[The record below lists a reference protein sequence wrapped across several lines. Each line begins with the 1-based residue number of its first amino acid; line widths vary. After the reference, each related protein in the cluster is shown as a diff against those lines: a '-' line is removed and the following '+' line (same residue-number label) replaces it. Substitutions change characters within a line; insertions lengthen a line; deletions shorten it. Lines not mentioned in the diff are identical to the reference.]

1 MFPTYYQN
9 CLRASLT
16 EAQYLTLQLIVMLLQ
31 AHRKVC
37 LSQLATLFPQPIK
50 YESRLRNLQRFLY
63 LPELNVKLLWFPI
76 IKQIVKQ
83 QCRPQGKNRAQRR
96 QQKKLTHQGYLLL
109 AVDRTQWRERNLFV
123 LSLVWGNHA
132 LPVYW
137 GCLGK
142 KGNSN
147 FKEQKS
153 LLIPVLKL
161 LKPYPVVVIG
171 DREFHSVKLGEWLH
185 HRGVKF
191 ALRQK
196 RSTYIQETG
205 LDYQSLKDLGIKP
218 GTTRFITGIGCTQK
232 HKIGS
237 FNLGVTW
244 KRKYRRKGA
253 KEPWYILTNLD
264 NLNLTL
270 SFYKARW
277 GIESMFKDCKTGGYN
292 LERTWVN
299 ETRFVALVLLIAIA
313 YTLATFHGES
323 IQQMGVRNYVCRT
336 TEPRR
341 QIERHSHFWIGL
353 HGQLWVDSM
362 ADFFDLMMHLVNLKP
377 HKRLNFQQGFHA
389 LSAIQSVF

>member
-1 MFPTYYQN
+1 
-9 CLRASLT
+9 
-16 EAQYLTLQLIVMLLQ
+16 MLLQ
-31 AHRKVC
+31 AHRRVC

-50 YESRLRNLQRFLY
+50 YESRLRNLQRFLC
-63 LPELNVKLLWFPI
+63 LPRLNVKLLWFPI
-76 IKQIVKQ
+76 IKQMLKKQ
-83 QCRPQGKNRAQRR
+83 WRQPGRNRAQRR
-96 QQKKLTHQGYLLL
+96 HRQKLTHQGYLLL

-137 GCLGK
+137 ECLEQ

-147 FKEQKS
+147 FQEQKA
-153 LLIPVLKL
+153 LLIPVLRL

-171 DREFHSVKLGEWLH
+171 DREFHSVKLGAWLH

-196 RSTYIQETG
+196 RSTHIQETG

-218 GTTRFITGIGCTQK
+218 GTTRFITDISCTQK

-244 KRKYRRKGA
+244 KRKYRGKGA

-264 NLNLTL
+264 NLHLTL

-299 ETRFVALVLLIAIA
+299 EARFLALVLLIAIA
-313 YTLATFHGES
+313 YTLATCHGAS
-323 IQQMGVRNYVCRT
+323 IQQMGAQNYVCRP
-336 TEPRR
+336 TESHRLV
-341 QIERHSHFWIGL
+341 ERHSHFWIGL
-353 HGQLWVDSM
+353 HAHLWADSM
-362 ADFFDLMMHLVNLKP
+362 TDFSDLMMRLVSLKP

-389 LSAIQSVF
+389 LSTIQSAF

>member
-1 MFPTYYQN
+1 
-9 CLRASLT
+9 
-16 EAQYLTLQLIVMLLQ
+16 
-31 AHRKVC
+31 
-37 LSQLATLFPQPIK
+37 
-50 YESRLRNLQRFLY
+50 
-63 LPELNVKLLWFPI
+63 
-76 IKQIVKQ
+76 
-83 QCRPQGKNRAQRR
+83 
-96 QQKKLTHQGYLLL
+96 
-109 AVDRTQWRERNLFV
+109 V

-147 FKEQKS
+147 FKEQKA
-153 LLIPVLKL
+153 LLSPVLKL
-161 LKPYPVVVIG
+161 LKPYPVVAIG

-185 HRGVKF
+185 HKGVKF

-196 RSTYIQETG
+196 RSTHIQETG
-205 LDYQSLKDLGIKP
+205 FDYQSLKDLGIKP
-218 GTTRFITGIGCTQK
+218 GTTRFITEISCTQK
-232 HKIGS
+232 HQIGS

-244 KRKYRRKGA
+244 KRKYRGQGA

-299 ETRFVALVLLIAIA
+299 ESRFIALVLLIAIA

-323 IQQMGVRNYVCRT
+323 IQQLGVRNYVCRS
-336 TEPRR
+336 TEPHRLV
-341 QIERHSHFWIGL
+341 ERHSHFWIGL

-362 ADFFDLMMHLVNLKP
+362 TDFFDLMIRLVRLKP

-389 LSAIQSVF
+389 LSIVQSVF

>member
-1 MFPTYYQN
+1 MTQ
-9 CLRASLT
+9 
-16 EAQYLTLQLIVMLLQ
+16 AQYLTLQLIVLLLQ
-31 AHRKVC
+31 AHRTVC
-37 LSQLATLFPQPIK
+37 LSQLATLFPQPIR

-63 LPELNVKLLWFPI
+63 LPCLNVKLLWFPI

-83 QCRPQGKNRAQRR
+83 QYRQPRKNRAQKRHQR
-96 QQKKLTHQGYLLL
+96 KLTHQGYLLL
-109 AVDRTQWRERNLFV
+109 AIDRTQWRERNLFV

-137 GCLGK
+137 GCLK
-142 KGNSN
+142 QKGNSN
-147 FKEQKS
+147 FTEQKA

-171 DREFHSVKLGEWLH
+171 DREFHSVKLGEWLQSS
-185 HRGVKF
+185 GVKF

-196 RSTYIQETG
+196 RSTQIQETG
-205 LDYQSLKDLGIKP
+205 LDYQALKNLGIKS
-218 GTTRFITGIGCTQK
+218 GTTRFITGISCTQK

-237 FNLGVTW
+237 LNLGVTW
-244 KRKYRRKGA
+244 KRKYRGKGA

-264 NLNLTL
+264 NLNRTL

-299 ETRFVALVLLIAIA
+299 EARLVALVLLIAIA

-323 IQQMGVRNYVCRT
+323 IQALGVRNYVCRS
-336 TEPRR
+336 TESSRLV
-341 QIERHSHFWIGL
+341 ERHSHFWMGL
-353 HGQLWVDSM
+353 HGHLWVDSM
-362 ADFFDLMMHLVNLKP
+362 NDFADLMMRLLILKP
-377 HKRLNFQQGFHA
+377 HKRLNFQQGFAA
-389 LSAIQSVF
+389 LSTIQSVF

>member
-1 MFPTYYQN
+1 
-9 CLRASLT
+9 
-16 EAQYLTLQLIVMLLQ
+16 MLLQ

-37 LSQLATLFPQPIK
+37 LSQLATLFPQPIQ

-63 LPELNVKLLWFPI
+63 LPRLNVKLLWFPI

-83 QCRPQGKNRAQRR
+83 QFRQPVKNRAQKRH
-96 QQKKLTHQGYLLL
+96 QKKLTHQGYLLL

-137 GCLGK
+137 ECLGQ

-147 FKEQKS
+147 FKEQKA

-161 LKPYPVVVIG
+161 LKPYPVVVLG
-171 DREFHSVKLGEWLH
+171 DREFHSVKLAEWLQSS
-185 HRGVKF
+185 GVKF

-196 RSTYIQETG
+196 KSTYIQEIG
-205 LDYQSLKDLGIKP
+205 HDYLALKNLGIKP
-218 GTTRFITGIGCTQK
+218 GTTRFITGISCTDK
-232 HKIGS
+232 YKLGS

-244 KRKYRRKGA
+244 KRKYRGKGA

-299 ETRFVALVLLIAIA
+299 ESRFVALVLLIAIA
-313 YTLATFHGES
+313 YTLATFDGES

-336 TEPRR
+336 TESHRHV
-341 QIERHSHFWIGL
+341 ERHSHFWIGL

-362 ADFFDLMMHLVNLKP
+362 ADFSDLMMRLVSLKP

-389 LSAIQSVF
+389 LSTIQSTF

>member
-1 MFPTYYQN
+1 
-9 CLRASLT
+9 
-16 EAQYLTLQLIVMLLQ
+16 MLLQ
-31 AHRKVC
+31 GHRKVC
-37 LSQLATLFPQPIK
+37 LSQLATLFPQPIQ

-63 LPELNVKLLWFPI
+63 LPKLNVKLLWFPI

-83 QCRPQGKNRAQRR
+83 QFRQQGNNRAQRR
-96 QQKKLTHQGYLLL
+96 HQKKLTHKSYLLL

-185 HRGVKF
+185 QSGVKF

-196 RSTYIQETG
+196 RSTHIQETG
-205 LDYQSLKDLGIKP
+205 LDYQSLKNLGIKR
-218 GTTRFITGIGCTQK
+218 GTTRFISGISCTEK

-244 KRKYRRKGA
+244 KRKYRGKA
-253 KEPWYILTNLD
+253 AQEPWYILTNLD

-299 ETRFVALVLLIAIA
+299 EARFIALVLLIAIA

-323 IQQMGVRNYVCRT
+323 IQQLGVRHYVCRS
-336 TEPRR
+336 TEPNR
-341 QIERHSHFWIGL
+341 QVERHSHFWIGL

-362 ADFFDLMMHLVNLKP
+362 TDFSVLMMMLVSLKP
-377 HKRLNFQQGFHA
+377 HKRLNFQLGFHA
-389 LSAIQSVF
+389 LSTIQSVF

>member
-1 MFPTYYQN
+1 
-9 CLRASLT
+9 
-16 EAQYLTLQLIVMLLQ
+16 MLLQ

-37 LSQLATLFPQPIK
+37 LSQLATLFPQPIQ

-63 LPELNVKLLWFPI
+63 LPKLNVKLLWFPI

-83 QCRPQGKNRAQRR
+83 QFRPQGKNRAQRR
-96 QQKKLTHQGYLLL
+96 HHKKLTHKGYLLL

-132 LPVYW
+132 LPIYW

-147 FKEQKS
+147 FKEQKA

-185 HRGVKF
+185 HRDVKF

-196 RSTYIQETG
+196 RSRCGRVPRPCNRPKQRSTHIQETG
-205 LDYQSLKDLGIKP
+205 LDYQSLKHLGIKP
-218 GTTRFITGIGCTQK
+218 GTTRFITGISCTQK

-237 FNLGVTW
+237 LNLGVTW
-244 KRKYRRKGA
+244 KRQYRGKGA
-253 KEPWYILTNLD
+253 REPWYILTNLD
-264 NLNLTL
+264 DLNLTL

-323 IQQMGVRNYVCRT
+323 IQPLGVRNYVCRT
-336 TEPRR
+336 TEPHRYV
-341 QIERHSHFWIGL
+341 ERHSHFWIGL

-362 ADFFDLMMHLVNLKP
+362 ADFADLMIRLVTLKP
-377 HKRLNFQQGFHA
+377 HKRLNFQRGFHA
-389 LSAIQSVF
+389 LSTLQSVF